1 MSVGFNL
8 TKCQESF
15 LGTPIPV
22 LVPNSVVHG
31 VIPQLL
37 MRFLGVAYEGC
48 PEGIQPFWISRE
60 PVTWPWCN
68 SAASQRRPYCACVN
82 SHSSVGLV
90 SRQWDAVNWAS
101 VLCDR
106 RIHIDRASRSAN
118 LRQCACPFYSCGAD
132 FCFGQTSHHS
142 GLSAPLQPRFGS
154 LRLLVFPPK
163 LKSQVELSFVIATVT
178 QYTGSVNGG
187 SLPID

>member
-48 PEGIQPFWISRE
+48 PEGIQPF
-60 PVTWPWCN
+60 
-68 SAASQRRPYCACVN
+68 
-82 SHSSVGLV
+82 
-90 SRQWDAVNWAS
+90 
-101 VLCDR
+101 
-106 RIHIDRASRSAN
+106 
-118 LRQCACPFYSCGAD
+118 
-132 FCFGQTSHHS
+132 
-142 GLSAPLQPRFGS
+142 
-154 LRLLVFPPK
+154 
-163 LKSQVELSFVIATVT
+163 
-178 QYTGSVNGG
+178 
-187 SLPID
+187 